1 MVNETFGEEVK
12 RRRLALAPKVSQAK
26 LAEAADVAPRVITD
40 MERGFRDDFKPGT
53 RRLVSNALDV
63 LEARANRANRQGV
76 RRQKVKS
83 SSEFGEWLGAT
94 SKALGFRNNSAL
106 ARAIGV
112 NQANVSRW
120 TSGHTI
126 PTVDHLVK
134 MSDLFGI
141 DLKTL
146 LAMSGH
152 ITPEQA
158 NRSETDPFPRPTLPE
173 GTIAASIEVVMTV
186 LRGPLADPEAYMSAV
201 KCLHLAC
208 LPDAE
213 ILPADEDEGADQ

>member
-1 MVNETFGEEVK
+1 MSETFGEEVK
-12 RRRLALAPKVSQAK
+12 WRRLAIAPKVSQTK
-26 LAEAADVAPRVITD
+26 LAELADVSPKVISD
-40 MERGFRDDFKPGT
+40 MERGSRDDFKPGI
-53 RRLVSNALDV
+53 RRLVSNALDD
-63 LEARANRANRQGV
+63 LEVRAKRASRQSD
-76 RRQKVKS
+76 RSQEAKR
-83 SSEFGEWLGAT
+83 SSEFGEWLGVT
-94 SKALGFRNNSAL
+94 SKALGFKNNSAF

-120 TSGHTI
+120 SNGQSI

-158 NRSETDPFPRPTLPE
+158 NRSESAPLPRPVLPE
-173 GTIAASIEVVMTV
+173 GAIAASIEDVMTV
-186 LRGPLADPEAYMSAV
+186 LRGPLGDPEAYMTAV
-201 KCLHLAC
+201 KRLHLAC

-213 ILPADEDEGADQ
+213 IVEEEDQ